1 MFSLRKPSGSKSHNL
16 FNTATCIHGFVAF
29 PCAFLKYK
37 HYAIRTTLLSIITCS
52 LAFLVSPAPPG
63 MNKQMRSGARRLE
76 GVVLG
81 GDLVVVEVAEEGNL
95 LEDVGLDTGNTVE
108 EEEGEDAG
116 GDTEGGADGAPV
128 CVCC

>member
-1 MFSLRKPSGSKSHNL
+1 
-16 FNTATCIHGFVAF
+16 
-29 PCAFLKYK
+29 
-37 HYAIRTTLLSIITCS
+37 
-52 LAFLVSPAPPG
+52 
-63 MNKQMRSGARRLE
+63 MRSGARRLE

-81 GDLVVVEVAEEGNL
+81 GDLVVAEVTEEGNL

>member
-1 MFSLRKPSGSKSHNL
+1 MLLASLSS
-16 FNTATCIHGFVAF
+16 
-29 PCAFLKYK
+29 
-37 HYAIRTTLLSIITCS
+37 
-52 LAFLVSPAPPG
+52 APPG

-81 GDLVVVEVAEEGNL
+81 SDLVVVEVTDEGDL
-95 LEDVGLDTGNTVE
+95 LEDVGLDTGNAIE

-128 CVCC
+128 